1 VKFQNQQR
9 WFCSVRASSVLPQRL
24 VSVAPSSNRSFPPG
38 RQIKRRSGGCLP
50 SFPFQIHSSL
60 AAARRQSVLNYL
72 SLGIVTI
79 GGHTNARRLRRA
91 RCWSGRQYAHD
102 EFFSHREN
110 FSLSSP
116 AMACRKSLLSKTDSQ
131 CPHTKVRAVT
141 LFPVSSL
148 HAQTSACAE
157 QRGQMPP
164 ALLVFMR
171 R

>member
-1 VKFQNQQR
+1 MNGGRVVALPSNFPDRYLTR
-9 WFCSVRASSVLPQRL
+9 WMR
-24 VSVAPSSNRSFPPG
+24 
-38 RQIKRRSGGCLP
+38 GCLKAE
-50 SFPFQIHSSL
+50 L
-60 AAARRQSVLNYL
+60 LNYFF
-72 SLGIVTI
+72 LGIVASGT
-79 GGHTNARRLRRA
+79 HTNARPLRRV
-91 RCWSGRQYAHD
+91 RSCSGRQYAHD

-131 CPHTKVRAVT
+131 CPHTNVRAVT

-164 ALLVFMR
+164 VLLVFIATMTGQS
-171 R
+171 